1 MGHSSS
7 SDEWICTNR
16 ASGKS
21 PDRQLSNG
29 GILVVADDSLGVLHR
44 IRDGDLLG
52 IWVVLCV
59 PSAFDFFVFL
69 LVVRRGKECT
79 TGAESITC

>member
-1 MGHSSS
+1 MGYSSS
-7 SDEWICTNR
+7 SDEWICTIR
-16 ASGKS
+16 VSGKS
-21 PDRQLSNG
+21 PDRQLSND

-69 LVVRRGKECT
+69 LVVRRGKEST
-79 TGAESITC
+79 TEAESITC

>member
-7 SDEWICTNR
+7 PGESICMIQ
-16 ASGKS
+16 ASEKS
-21 PDRQLSNG
+21 TDRQLSNG

-79 TGAESITC
+79 TGSESITC